1 VFWPPYL
8 FAGPRPSVALETEQ
22 VHYGGTVAAS
32 VADPADLREASFLR
46 PGATTH
52 SCDTEQRLVDLPLQV
67 TGPAA
72 VALELPASASL
83 APPGWYQL
91 VVVNSA
97 GVPSEGVWIHL
108 S

>member
-1 VFWPPYL
+1 M
-8 FAGPRPSVALETEQ
+8 
-22 VHYGGTVAAS
+22 HYGGTIIAS
-32 VADPADLREASFLR
+32 VTDPADLREASLLR

-52 SCDTEQRLVDLPLQV
+52 SCDTEQRLVDLPLQL
-67 TGPAA
+67 TGHDA
-72 VALELPASASL
+72 VALELPASASP

-91 VVVNSA
+91 VVVSAA